1 MKPPAVVIVGDL
13 HAGSSV
19 GLMPPTFKTDDGN
32 LIAANPDQV
41 WLWGRWLDFWERVDR
56 AYQIEVVIVNGDAP
70 QGVNLRDVQTLT
82 MNESDQIRFALE
94 ALEPLRKLRD
104 ARKFPVYATR
114 GTAFHSGAGGAR
126 EETIWREFGA
136 STNKLGRYSSWLL
149 KLPWRG
155 KRIFAT
161 HHVSVGNRQPFTSF
175 NNTMSDWAREAGW
188 HGSDIPDADIRSH
201 VHRTYSL
208 EQHGRWMATAPAWQL
223 STEFAHK
230 VAPGSTPSI
239 GGLVLWLDDLNELQL
254 RKITYRQVSAWA
266 TAIPSLT
273 RSSTHSKSKKAA
285 RTRKAGRSTSLRK
298 R

>member
-1 MKPPAVVIVGDL
+1 MKRQPAVVVVGDL

-32 LIAANPDQV
+32 IITQNAAQA
-41 WLWGRWLDFWERVDR
+41 WLWGRWLDFWERVSKS
-56 AYQIEVVIVNGDAP
+56 YQIEIVIVNGDTP
-70 QGVNLRDVQTLT
+70 QGVNTRDAQTLT
-82 MNESDQIRFALE
+82 FNESDQIRFALE
-94 ALEPLRKLRD
+94 ALEPLRKLRQ
-104 ARKFPVYATR
+104 ARGFPVYATR
-114 GTAFHSGAGGAR
+114 GTAFHSGAGGSR

-136 STNKLGRYSSWLL
+136 SPNNLGRYSSWLL
-149 KLPWRG
+149 KVPWRG
-155 KRIFAT
+155 KRIYAT

-175 NNTMSDWAREAGW
+175 NNTMSDWARDAGW

-254 RKITYRQVSAWA
+254 RKITYRQPPERA
-266 TAIPSLT
+266 TIPSLT
-273 RSSTHSKSKKAA
+273 HSSALSKSTKAA
-285 RTRKAGRSTSLRK
+285 RTRTGGRSTNSRK